1 VLAHEWAHL
10 AGYAHES
17 EANFVAWLTCL
28 RGDAASQY
36 SAALVT
42 YGHAS
47 AQLSRD
53 DRRSL
58 IAFDAGPREDLQAI
72 RERYERATPLV
83 RDAARDVY
91 DSYLK
96 ANRVEEGLASYDA
109 VVRLMLGTDFTSD
122 GVPRLRPR

>member
-1 VLAHEWAHL
+1 
-10 AGYAHES
+10 
-17 EANFVAWLTCL
+17 
-28 RGDAASQY
+28 
-36 SAALVT
+36 
-42 YGHAS
+42 
-47 AQLSRD
+47 LSRD

-109 VVRLMLGTDFTSD
+109 VVRLMLGTDLTSD